1 MSIPTISVIP
11 SLPPTAYVAPRERQI
26 QRAVM
31 SGCPAEPF
39 VNVSHHADTTTMHA
53 TRSSCGFSAN
63 KPVYDAEVSRP
74 TDENYQISSSLNLP
88 VSRPSKVAKMM
99 SAPSRYDIVCVP
111 TITVDGRYP
120 IIFSS
125 SSKHDAAAAS
135 SWELPATA
143 VGAVISATH
152 QEYDLLAPLPV
163 SKSESSALIKDNN
176 IGGNVPGS
184 LTSLPH
190 AKQQSMLAYHHLP

>member
-1 MSIPTISVIP
+1 
-11 SLPPTAYVAPRERQI
+11 
-26 QRAVM
+26 
-31 SGCPAEPF
+31 
-39 VNVSHHADTTTMHA
+39 MHA

-88 VSRPSKVAKMM
+88 VSRPSKEIHQHGSPITSAQVAAPTPRPSVDNSMPRSSPIPPVVAKMM

-152 QEYDLLAPLPV
+152 QEYDLLVHVPV

-176 IGGNVPGS
+176 RGGSVPGS